1 MCAHVSAVSRTVSA
15 SFAPSASAVGAGS
28 PISDRAAVKAILGG
42 RKELFEI
49 LVRRYNPLLYRV
61 GISYLRN
68 HARAEDAMQNAYLRA
83 FLNLRRFR
91 GTAAFSTWL
100 TRIMINECLMLLRR
114 EKHFVDETLA
124 DVVPIELPDQAAKA
138 PDTLHAEE
146 MKTALEHA
154 IQSLPRNQRAVY
166 LLREVQNL
174 SVADTATHL
183 GLSSA
188 NVKVL
193 LHRAREQLKTRLL
206 QNATGVELF
215 AYSARYCDPLTAKV
229 MHAIMAYDETE
240 S

>member
-1 MCAHVSAVSRTVSA
+1 MPLRASAASASSSAAAAVSSD
-15 SFAPSASAVGAGS
+15 PSGS
-28 PISDRAAVKAILGG
+28 PMSDRAAVRAILQG

-49 LVRRYNPLLYRV
+49 IVRRYNPL
-61 GISYLRN
+61 LRN

-91 GTAAFSTWL
+91 GAAAFSTWL

-114 EKHFVDETLA
+114 EKRFVDETLA
-124 DVVPIELPDQAAKA
+124 EIVPIELPAQGAEA

-154 IQSLPRNQRAVY
+154 IQSLPRNQRTVY

-174 SVADTATHL
+174 SVADTAAHL
-183 GLSSA
+183 GLSPA

-206 QNATGVELF
+206 QNAAGVELF

-229 MHAIMAYDETE
+229 MQAVMACDEAE
-240 S
+240 R

>member
-1 MCAHVSAVSRTVSA
+1 MGAV
-15 SFAPSASAVGAGS
+15 S
-28 PISDRAAVKAILGG
+28 PISDRAAVQAILHG

-49 LVRRYNPLLYRV
+49 IVRRYNPLLYRV
-61 GISYLRN
+61 GISYLRS

-83 FLNLRRFR
+83 FLHLRRFR

-114 EKHFVDETLA
+114 EKRFVDAALA
-124 DVVPIELPDQAAKA
+124 DVVPIELPDPGAKA
-138 PDTLHAEE
+138 PDTLHAKE
-146 MKTALEHA
+146 MKIALEHA
-154 IQSLPRNQRAVY
+154 IQSLPRNQRTVY
-166 LLREVQNL
+166 LLRDVQNL
-174 SVADTATHL
+174 SVADTAAHL

-206 QNATGVELF
+206 ENAAGAELF

-229 MHAIMAYDETE
+229 MQAVMACERN
-240 S
+240 

>member
-1 MCAHVSAVSRTVSA
+1 M
-15 SFAPSASAVGAGS
+15 
-28 PISDRAAVKAILGG
+28 KAILSG

-49 LVRRYNPLLYRV
+49 IVRRYNPLLYRV

-83 FLNLRRFR
+83 FLHLRRFR

-114 EKHFVDETLA
+114 EKRFVDEALA
-124 DVVPIELPDQAAKA
+124 DVVPIELPDQGAEA
-138 PDTLHAEE
+138 PDTLHAQE
-146 MKTALEHA
+146 MKIALEHA

-166 LLREVQNL
+166 LLREVQHL
-174 SVADTATHL
+174 SVADTAAHL

-193 LHRAREQLKTRLL
+193 LHRAREQLKLRLL
-206 QNATGVELF
+206 ETATGVELF

-229 MHAIMAYDETE
+229 MEVIMACEE
-240 S
+240 I